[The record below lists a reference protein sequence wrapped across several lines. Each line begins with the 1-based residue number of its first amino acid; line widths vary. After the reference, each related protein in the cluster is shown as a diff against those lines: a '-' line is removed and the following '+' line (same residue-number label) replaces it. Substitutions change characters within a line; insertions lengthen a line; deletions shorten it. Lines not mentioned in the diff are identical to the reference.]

1 MAYIKRPQE
10 FFEAE
15 LSRLLRRPLYRRE
28 TYSVGPVKTPAEF
41 GATSAR
47 NSACVATFDDVPYLV
62 LYDRQDLGTW
72 LAASQGVLR
81 PMAVTNTAA
90 TTTHELWHDFD
101 KLFQLDIPVE
111 QIVDAPVDLT
121 SGSVRFDVVG
131 NHWFTGGVTV
141 TIIPIVQSDED
152 MAIAID
158 WTPRPFEFSAADR
171 AKYFPNIT
179 DVNYDQRLNITAL
192 TYGIDYSA
200 SNTAL
205 AALTPIATLQA
216 WTNISTAN
224 GSSLA
229 AALKAV
235 DGLPWVYSS
244 TLYTVPYN
252 ILNGAILYNGPT
264 LGFRGRANIT
274 DWDQDSAMDELYVQ
288 LDQLVNRDYDSVLI
302 FMPNLNGNSNLRGAV
317 VAHYGGKVRDYAAL
331 SDVLPDPAQHWPMI
345 KDGSNLAPG
354 GKAIPAGSLL
364 FDNWPNYDSR
374 ARIPGN
380 AAYALGT
387 DLDVS
392 GDFTLSFDYWR
403 GANDTAGPYGILGDG
418 STVWNGAIYYTSGG
432 YFYIGGSAT
441 KWENGHLAAR
451 LRNYAICTVTMV
463 KAGTLCYVYMD
474 GDLAAI
480 YTVTTPTVKKLNFLG
495 KNGGYGPG
503 LRDTIGNLQYWP
515 AALNAKQ
522 VAKIKKGD
530 YFVGK
535 PDTTGPEKPY
545 SKFDRIFPLTKDAKD
560 TLSLTNA
567 MISGEWQFV
576 DQPSGKWGSLIDT
589 AQHVPF
595 GFGSLPLTGEFYY
608 DFEYL
613 QLTSSTYM
621 TILVNGGDGDGYNAA
636 TTGSIYLYG
645 GRPYIYGVT
654 NVSPYVITLNT
665 PARIAIVGR
674 DGMIS
679 LYLNGVLQQSVAQ
692 VPGLSLNGFRNA
704 ETVGQFR
711 GGMANMRNFRI
722 ATHRMTDVE
731 LADALAGR

>member
-47 NSACVATFDDVPYLV
+47 NTACVATFDDVPYLV

-158 WTPRPFEFSAADR
+158 WTPRPFEFSAADL
-171 AKYFPNIT
+171 AKFYPSIT

-192 TYGIDYSA
+192 TYGLDYSA

-252 ILNGAILYNGPT
+252 VLNGAIIYNGPT

-274 DWDQDSAMDELYVQ
+274 DWDQDSVLDELYAQ
-288 LDQLVNRDYDSVLI
+288 LDSLVNRDYDSVLI
-302 FMPNLNGNSNLRGAV
+302 FLPNLNGNSNLRGAV
-317 VAHYGGKVRDYAAL
+317 VAHYGGKVRDYAAM
-331 SDVLPDPAQHWPMI
+331 SDVLPEPAQHWPLI
-345 KDGSNLAPG
+345 EDGRNLVPG
-354 GKAIPAGSLL
+354 GNAIPASSLV
-364 FDNWPNYDSR
+364 FDAWPNYESH
-374 ARIPGN
+374 ARFPGN
-380 AAYALGT
+380 ASYPLGT

-392 GDFTLSFDYWR
+392 GDFTISFDYWR
-403 GANDTAGPYGILGDG
+403 GSNDTSGPYGIFGDG
-418 STVWNGAIYYTSGG
+418 SSAWQGALYNNYGG
-432 YFYIGGSAT
+432 QFYIGGAVT
-441 KWENGHLAAR
+441 KWEIGHLAAR
-451 LRNYAICTVTMV
+451 LRNYAVSTITIV
-463 KAGTLCYVYMD
+463 KEGSLYYIYKD
-474 GDLAAI
+474 GELVAI
-480 YTVTTPTVKKLNFLG
+480 HTASALIVKKFNFIG
-495 KNGGYGPG
+495 KSGPYGIG
-503 LRDTIGNLQYWP
+503 VRDTIGNIQYWP
-515 AALNAKQ
+515 APLNAKQ

-535 PDTTGPEKPY
+535 PDTSVPEIPY
-545 SKFDRIFPLTKDAKD
+545 NKFDRIFPLTADTKD
-560 TLSLTNA
+560 TQSLTNA
-567 MISGEWQFV
+567 MISGVWQFV

-654 NVSPYVITLNT
+654 NVSPHVITLNT

-692 VPGLSLNGFRNA
+692 VPRLSLNGFRNA
-704 ETVGQFR
+704 EAVGQFR
-711 GGMANMRNFRI
+711 GGVANMRNFRI
-722 ATHRMTDVE
+722 ATHRMSDIE